1 MFTAV
6 KDILRHRVF
15 GLIAAGIAACVVYAV
30 AVLPV
35 SGNENA
41 PGALPS
47 GSRAAQ
53 EAGSVTAYNRIV
65 VLDDTAG
72 TRSIGPVVDYLE
84 DPDSSLA
91 IEIVSS
97 PAWAGRFRRHHGDIP
112 NFGLTN
118 SAYWIRFTL
127 AHSLARPV
135 PFDLVV
141 EYPLLDD
148 VRLFVPE
155 EGGTFT
161 EKKSGDTIPF
171 SRREFKHANFVF
183 PLVLGPGEKTCY
195 LRIKTAS
202 AMTIPISVM
211 SRDELYKS
219 MILDNWLYGLYYG
232 MLIIMLV
239 YNLFL
244 FCSVR
249 SRDYLLYSLYILAFL
264 LATMAIRGHG
274 AWFLWPDTPSLSD
287 TGLYNFLFIATYM
300 LFAREFMNIWSL
312 SPLLDRLSLVTAGL
326 CLAGFALNLVFVN
339 SLAMIIVSI
348 VMGIVAAMMTLS
360 ISAIALRRRVRQAN
374 LFAASWAIIVVAII
388 LYILRATGLIP
399 VNVITQMFFMFAMV
413 GQILIFSF
421 GLADKINVMKKK
433 LEILNANIV
442 REMSEHIRDK
452 DALKRS
458 EERFRGVVERN
469 FDIIFMMDTDG
480 RITYMSP
487 SIRAMSGF
495 RADELVGN
503 LFNKYLDDDIS
514 GIGRLIFGDLLK
526 GKEIIGYETSFKK
539 KDGTRLSVEIN
550 LSPIMK
556 NGAVTGVQGIARDVS
571 ERKMAEEA
579 LLEEKE
585 RLAITLRSIGEGVI
599 AMDIKWRVHLM
610 NKAAEELTGWRQHE
624 VMGKTINDVLVLVDQ
639 KTGIARDPVKTGL
652 IQNASVGFRSTTVLV
667 RRDRTE
673 RIVSERCAPIF
684 DRSGR
689 TSGYVIVVRDISD
702 EVKFHGEL
710 LKIEKLESIGILAG
724 GIAHDF
730 NNILTAIMGNINLA
744 KLMAQGNAR
753 LMDILEDAEKASMRA
768 QELTHQFLTFSKGG
782 APVRRIA
789 SIEEIIR
796 DSSRFILRGS
806 NVRCVYNFKDD
817 LWPVNV
823 DVGQFSQVIQN
834 LVINADQ
841 AMPEG
846 GDIAITTENIILSAD
861 SGLPVVP
868 GRYVKIIVSD
878 TGIGIPPEDQSKIF
892 DPYFTTKGSGNGLGL
907 TSTYSIIKRHDGYIF
922 VDSQV
927 GAGTTFFIYLPS
939 SDTAGEVEER
949 QYRTAHSGSGRILF
963 MDDDEAVTSTASK
976 ILKHFGYTVDIAVEG
991 DMAVA
996 LYEKSMKDG
1005 RPYDLVILDLTIPGG
1020 MGGRKTIEKLL
1031 LLNGNIKAIVS
1042 SGYSNDPIMANYRDY
1057 GFSGVIAKPYRID
1070 ELAGVVGEVLQKKGA
1085 VDG

>member
-6 KDILRHRVF
+6 NHNLRKRVLS
-15 GLIAAGIAACVVYAV
+15 LIVAAGIGVSILYAA

-35 SGNENA
+35 SGKESA
-41 PGALPS
+41 PGPLQS
-47 GSRAAQ
+47 GTRTTPDPGAAPAGERTINLEDPV
-53 EAGSVTAYNRIV
+53 EA
-65 VLDDTAG
+65 
-72 TRSIGPVVDYLE
+72 RSIGPVVDYLE
-84 DPDSSLA
+84 DPGSNLS
-91 IEIVSS
+91 IGTVSS
-97 PAWAGRFRRHHGDIP
+97 PAWDRRFKHHIDDSP

-127 AHSLARPV
+127 RNPLAKPI

-141 EYPLLDD
+141 DYPLLDD
-148 VRLFVPE
+148 IRLFVPE

-161 EKKSGDTIPF
+161 MKKSGDTIPF
-171 SRREFKHANFVF
+171 SEREFKHPGFVF
-183 PLVLGPGEKTCY
+183 PLVIGPGKKTCY
-195 LRIKTAS
+195 IRVKTSS

-211 SRDELYKS
+211 SREGLYKS
-219 MILDNWLYGLYYG
+219 MMLDNWLYGLYYG
-232 MLIIMLV
+232 MMLIMLV

-244 FCSVR
+244 FFSVR
-249 SRDYLLYSLYILAFL
+249 SRDYLFYSLYILAFL
-264 LATMAIRGHG
+264 LATLAIRGHG
-274 AWFLWPDTPSLSD
+274 TQFLWPATPFLSD
-287 TGLYNFLFIATYM
+287 TSLYNFIFIATYM
-300 LFAREFMNIWSL
+300 LFAREFMNTWSL
-312 SPLLDRLSLVTAGL
+312 SSLLDRLSLVTAGL
-326 CLAGFALNLVFVN
+326 SLAGFVLNLVFLN
-339 SLAMIIVSI
+339 RLAMMFLSI
-348 VMGIVAAMMTLS
+348 TLAIVAIILTFF
-360 ISAIALRRRVRQAN
+360 ISGIALRRKVRQAN
-374 LFAASWAIIVVAII
+374 FYAASWAIIVIAIL
-388 LYILRATGLIP
+388 LYALRGMGIIP
-399 VNVITQMFFMFAMV
+399 LTIVTHLFFRFAMV

-442 REMSEHIRDK
+442 REMSDHIRDK
-452 DALKRS
+452 EALRRS

-469 FDIIFMMDTDG
+469 FDIIFMMDTEG

-487 SIRAMSGF
+487 SITAMSGF
-495 RADELVGN
+495 RADELVGKMFGN
-503 LFNKYLDDDIS
+503 YLDDDVA

-556 NGAVTGVQGIARDVS
+556 NDAVMGVQGIARDVS

-599 AMDIKWRVHLM
+599 AMDIKWRVHLI
-610 NKAAEELTGWRQHE
+610 NKAAEELTGWRQDE
-624 VMGKTINDVLVLVDQ
+624 VMGKTISDVLVLIDQ
-639 KTGIARDPVKTGL
+639 KTGIVKDPVKTGL
-652 IQNASVGFRSTTVLV
+652 IQDVSVGFRSNTVLV

-673 RIVSERCAPIF
+673 RIVSEHCAPIF

-689 TSGYVIVVRDISD
+689 VSGYVIVVRDISD

-744 KLMAQGNAR
+744 KLMVSGNVR
-753 LMDILEDAEKASMRA
+753 LMDILEDAEKASVRA

-806 NVRCVYNFKDD
+806 NVRCVYNFQDD

-841 AMPEG
+841 AMPDG
-846 GDIAITTENIILSAD
+846 GDITITTENIILSAD
-861 SGLPVVP
+861 SGLPVSP

-878 TGIGIPPEDQSKIF
+878 TGIGIPLENQSKIF

-922 VDSQV
+922 VDSHI

-939 SDTAGEVEER
+939 SDTAGEAEELQNR
-949 QYRTAHSGSGRILF
+949 SLPTGSGRILF

-976 ILKHFGYTVDIAVEG
+976 ILKHLGYTVDIAVDG

-996 LYEKSMKDG
+996 LYEQSMKDG
-1005 RPYDLVILDLTIPGG
+1005 LPYDLVILDLTIPGG

-1031 LLNGNIKAIVS
+1031 ALNGNIKAIVS

-1070 ELAGVVGEVLQKKGA
+1070 ELAGVVGEVLKDKNRS
-1085 VDG
+1085 